1 MSNVRI
7 NYQFKDH
14 KRLIII
20 TDTENKIEVRVEV
33 NMMLDDASVKKW
45 ISSVFDRYI
54 FIKDQKNRCEP
65 SCKGKGIEAEEDGG
79 LIIKD
84 GGLIIKAEMPDKLRD
99 FLLKAGYKV
108 IPEED

>member
-20 TDTENKIEVRVEV
+20 TDTENKIELRVED
-33 NMMLDDASVKKW
+33 NMMLDDASVKNW
-45 ISSVFDRYI
+45 IASTFDRYI
-54 FIKDQKNRCEP
+54 FIKDQKNSCEP
-65 SCKGKGIEAEEDGG
+65 ICEGKGIKAEDDG
-79 LIIKD
+79 LIIMC
-84 GGLIIKAEMPDKLRD
+84 EMPDDVRD
-99 FLLKAGYKV
+99 LLQKV

>member
-33 NMMLDDASVKKW
+33 NMMLDDASVKNW
-45 ISSVFDRYI
+45 IASVFDRYI

-79 LIIKD
+79 LIIK
-84 GGLIIKAEMPDKLRD
+84 AEMPDKLRD
-99 FLLKAGYKV
+99 VLLKAGYKV

>member
-33 NMMLDDASVKKW
+33 NMMLNDASVKNW
-45 ISSVFDRYI
+45 IASAVDRYI
-54 FIKDQKNRCEP
+54 FIKNQKKRCEP
-65 SCKGKGIEAEEDGG
+65 RCKINGMKRKMMA
-79 LIIKD
+79 
-84 GGLIIKAEMPDKLRD
+84 
-99 FLLKAGYKV
+99 
-108 IPEED
+108 

>member
-65 SCKGKGIEAEEDGG
+65 IC
-79 LIIKD
+79 
-84 GGLIIKAEMPDKLRD
+84 
-99 FLLKAGYKV
+99 KV
-108 IPEED
+108 IPEEEDRDNANE

>member
-20 TDTENKIEVRVEV
+20 TDTENKIELRVEV
-33 NMMLDDASVKKW
+33 NMMLDDASAKNW
-45 ISSVFDRYI
+45 IASVFDRYI
-54 FIKDQKNRCEP
+54 FIKDQKNKCEP
-65 SCKGKGIEAEEDGG
+65 ICEGKGIDEEDVGS
-79 LIIKD
+79 
-84 GGLIIKAEMPDKLRD
+84 IIKAKMPDGVRNV
-99 FLLKAGYKV
+99 LLKDGHKV

>member
-14 KRLIII
+14 KRVIII

-45 ISSVFDRYI
+45 IASVFDRYI
-54 FIKDQKNRCEP
+54 FIKNQKKRCEP
-65 SCKGKGIEAEEDGG
+65 SCKVISIEEEDDG
-79 LIIKD
+79 LT
-84 GGLIIKAEMPDKLRD
+84 LTVKAE
-99 FLLKAGYKV
+99 V
-108 IPEED
+108 PEED

>member
-1 MSNVRI
+1 MSNIRI

-14 KRLIII
+14 KRIIII

-54 FIKDQKNRCEP
+54 FIKDQKKRCEP
-65 SCKGKGIEAEEDGG
+65 RCKINGIEEED
-79 LIIKD
+79 D
-84 GGLIIKAEMPDKLRD
+84 GLIIKAEMPDKVRD
-99 FLLKAGYKV
+99 VLLKAGHKV

>member
-14 KRLIII
+14 KRVIRI
-20 TDTENKIEVRVEV
+20 TDTANKIDLRVEV
-33 NMMLDDASVKKW
+33 NMMLDDASAKNW
-45 ISSVFDRYI
+45 IASVFDRYI
-54 FIKDQKNRCEP
+54 FIKNQKKRCEP
-65 SCKGKGIEAEEDGG
+65 RCKVKGIEEEDDG
-79 LIIKD
+79 LIIR
-84 GGLIIKAEMPDKLRD
+84 AEMPDEVRD

>member
-14 KRLIII
+14 KRVIII
-20 TDTENKIEVRVEV
+20 TDTENKIELRVEV
-33 NMMLDDASVKKW
+33 NMMLDDASVKNW
-45 ISSVFDRYI
+45 IASVFDRYI

-65 SCKGKGIEAEEDGG
+65 SCKGKGIEEEDVGS
-79 LIIKD
+79 
-84 GGLIIKAEMPDKLRD
+84 IIKAKMPDEVRD
-99 FLLKAGYKV
+99 VLLKAGHKV